1 MLPKPILWGRV
12 LDPSFLQMMVA
23 AEMHV
28 HADLAC
34 LCAQASESLDKLR
47 ANLRE
52 EHILKMDWTSTPI
65 PPCGAPLQPACPH
78 PDHAPAWS
86 ALLSY
91 GNCLLLC
98 DLIYCL
104 MSASNLQQM
113 SAAGFCNCW
122 KNIGLHLLLSAG
134 AGEGCLR

>member
-52 EHILKMDWTSTPI
+52 EHILKMDWTSTLFRHVGLHSP
-65 PPCGAPLQPACPH
+65 APPH
-78 PDHAPAWS
+78 P
-86 ALLSY
+86 ALLRLGPIY
-91 GNCLLLC
+91 PINLLSGLDILHSLPDVC
-98 DLIYCL
+98 IQ
-104 MSASNLQQM
+104 SSQM
-113 SAAGFCNCW
+113 SGDLQLLGGIGCTCSYQLALV
-122 KNIGLHLLLSAG
+122 KNF
-134 AGEGCLR
+134 